1 MAPVVVDACEYDTVP
16 NTKNEQVISE
26 STSAIDLKAQI
37 RRIAILH
44 ALGAMLF
51 ITASGCIGYLL
62 YRQADQIG
70 WVNHTYEVRDQITDV
85 LWAVKSVESA
95 SRGFVASRDHIFV
108 SDIHDY
114 VTKARKGLD
123 NLVPLTEDNP
133 SQVQN
138 LAKLKSLVEEKID
151 FNTKL
156 IVPSVEH
163 QQFDTARAQL
173 KDLRGL
179 ELMREIQRVSAA
191 MKSAEDTLLV
201 HRQKQVHETLLL
213 VCSSSVVLIFVA
225 FVTLLI
231 SFKSSREFFIAR
243 AAKEKLALEAEYNQ
257 KHIAEQL
264 ARSNRDLQQFAYVAS
279 HDLQEPLRAVGG
291 FLTLIASKYS
301 GQLGEQGDRWIGQ
314 AVEGAERMRTLIND
328 LLAFA
333 RIESGGGAL
342 KEVDS
347 GELLA
352 RALKNLETAV
362 AESGAIV
369 EHGSMPHLVADS
381 AQLVQLFQNLIG
393 NSIKY
398 RSEKTPVI
406 KISAT
411 PKDECFEYCV
421 EDNGMGFDMAHAERI
436 FVIFQRLHSRTEHPG
451 TGIGLALCSRIVERL
466 GGKIWALSEPGRG
479 SQFYFTIPRE
489 LAIKDPNEIS

>member
-1 MAPVVVDACEYDTVP
+1 MAPVVVDACEYGTVP
-16 NTKNEQVISE
+16 NTKNEHDIGQ
-26 STSAIDLKAQI
+26 STSAFDLKAQI

-70 WVNHTYEVRDQITDV
+70 WVNHTYKVRDQITDV

-95 SRGFVASRDHIFV
+95 SRGFVASRDYKFV
-108 SDIHDY
+108 SDIQDY
-114 VTKARKGLD
+114 VVKAQKGLD
-123 NLVPLTEDNP
+123 NLTALTEDNP
-133 SQVQN
+133 SQAQN
-138 LAKLKSLVEEKID
+138 LVKLKSLVLEKID

-156 IVPSVEH
+156 SVPSME
-163 QQFDTARAQL
+163 QDQYDTARVQL

-179 ELMREIQRVSAA
+179 NLMREIQIVAA
-191 MKSAEDTLLV
+191 TMKTAEDNLLV
-201 HRQKQVHETLLL
+201 QRQKQVQETLLL
-213 VCSSSVVLIFVA
+213 VCSASVVLIVVA

-231 SFKSSREFFIAR
+231 SFKSSREFFISR
-243 AAKEKLALEAEYNQ
+243 AAKEKLALEAEFNQ
-257 KHIAEQL
+257 KRIAEQL
-264 ARSNRDLQQFAYVAS
+264 ARSNSDLQQFAYVAS

-291 FLTLIASKYS
+291 FLSLIASKYS

-314 AVEGAERMRTLIND
+314 AVEGAERMRALIND
-328 LLAFA
+328 LLTFA

-342 KEVDS
+342 KEVDTE
-347 GELLA
+347 ELLA
-352 RALKNLETAV
+352 SALKNLETAV

-369 EHGSMPHLVADS
+369 EHGSMPRLVADP
-381 AQLVQLFQNLIG
+381 AQLVQLLQNLIG

-398 RSEKTPVI
+398 RSLKTPVI
-406 KISAT
+406 KISA
-411 PKDECFEYCV
+411 KSKEDCFEFCV
-421 EDNGMGFDMAHAERI
+421 ADNGMGFDMAHAERI

-451 TGIGLALCSRIVERL
+451 KGIGLALCSRIVERL
-466 GGKIWALSEPGRG
+466 GGKIWALSEPGVG

-489 LAIKDPNEIS
+489 MTIKEPKEVS